1 MKNTKN
7 RPNFNI
13 IRKKLKHYFAKREE
27 ILFAFLFG
35 SIANDKT
42 TGISDID
49 IAVMLDES
57 KKDKTKNPYGYKA
70 ELLAKLISAI
80 SFNNIDLVIL
90 NEAPLLLKHRIVQS
104 GREIYTKDEKLGAEF
119 CVKVMEQFLDLK
131 PAGIY

>member
-1 MKNTKN
+1 MKN
-7 RPNFNI
+7 RPEFNI
-13 IRKKLKHYFAKREE
+13 IRKKLKHYFTKKEE

-49 IAVMLDES
+49 IAVMLNES
-57 KKDKTKNPYGYKA
+57 KIDKTKNPYGYKA
-70 ELLAKLISAI
+70 ELLAKLISVL
-80 SFNNIDLVIL
+80 SFDDIDLIIL
-90 NEAPLLLKHRIVQS
+90 NDAPLLLKHRIVQS
-104 GREIYTKDEKLGAEF
+104 GREIYTKDEKLSAEF